1 MATKLLSLVNADYM
15 QHFEK
20 HGNARVISAIVDFT
34 NAAVTCAQNDIV
46 EALAIS
52 ANTFVYGIR
61 AEVLTVEGAARN
73 FAIGDGADTDGY
85 ITTQS
90 GNTLA
95 EFHSLLTLTEG
106 APNTVTGY
114 SNGKYYAAADTIDIL
129 AVTSGGLT
137 TCKLK
142 VSAYICDYN

>member
-1 MATKLLSLVNADYM
+1 MATKTLSLTNADYIL
-15 QHFEK
+15 HYEK
-20 HGNARVISAIVDFT
+20 LGTARMISATVDFT

-46 EALAIS
+46 EALAIP

-90 GNTLA
+90 ANTLA
-95 EFHSLLTLTEG
+95 EFHSLLTLTE
-106 APNTVTGY
+106 ATPNTITGY

-142 VSAYICDYN
+142 VSAYIVDYN